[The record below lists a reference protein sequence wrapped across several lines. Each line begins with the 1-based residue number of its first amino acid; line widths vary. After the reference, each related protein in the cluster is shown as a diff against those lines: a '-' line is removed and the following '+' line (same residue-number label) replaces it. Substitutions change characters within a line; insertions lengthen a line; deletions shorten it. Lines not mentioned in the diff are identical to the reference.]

1 MAAENPQG
9 TQWKIAAVVVAALA
23 FYLNSQGKLPLPWQ
37 GDDATPSVGP
47 DMVAVFSASGDK
59 SKAKR
64 YAIMAAEFFG
74 SLARGIEADALL
86 QPPRCRTVADL
97 EDVRVLWRHYFTRG
111 WSFDTT
117 YPDFGNVV
125 GGYLDK
131 TCGDDG
137 AVPLDE
143 ATRTKWRSAYRAI
156 ETEGRAAA
164 RKLSPLF

>member
-9 TQWKIAAVVVAALA
+9 TQWKLAAVAIAVVA

-37 GDDATPSVGP
+37 GDESRPSVGP
-47 DMVAVFSASGDK
+47 DMTAVFSVGDK
-59 SKAKR
+59 SQAR
-64 YAIMAAEFFG
+64 THALMAAEFFG
-74 SLARGIEADALL
+74 GLARGIEADALL

-111 WSFDTT
+111 WSFDST
-117 YPDFGNVV
+117 YPDFGNTV
-125 GGYLDK
+125 GAYLDK

-137 AVPLDE
+137 SVPLDE
-143 ATRTKWRSAYRAI
+143 ATRTKWRAAYLAV
-156 ETEGRAAA
+156 EAECRAAA